1 MLAFLSS
8 ILRDEGNYDFK
19 RAVVESLFDLI
30 KFVPEAKDDALAHLA
45 EFIEDCEFSK
55 LTVRILHL
63 LGAEGPKTKTPTKYM
78 RYIYNRLMLENA
90 VVRASAVTSLGK
102 FGLSSDPEVRTSVR
116 VLVSRRGYFRW
127 YQD

>member
-8 ILRDEGNYDFK
+8 ILRDEGNYEFK

-30 KFVPEAKDDALAHLA
+30 KFVPDAKDDALAHLA

-63 LGAEGPKTKTPTKYM
+63 LGTEGPKTKTPTKYI

-102 FGLSSDPEVRTSVR
+102 FGLNNDPEVRNSVR
-116 VLVSRRGYFRW
+116 VLVC
-127 YQD
+127 